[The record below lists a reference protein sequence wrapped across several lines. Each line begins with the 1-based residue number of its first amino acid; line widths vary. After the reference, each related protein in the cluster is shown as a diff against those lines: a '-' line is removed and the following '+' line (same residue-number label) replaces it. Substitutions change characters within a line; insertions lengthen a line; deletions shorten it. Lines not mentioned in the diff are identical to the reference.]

1 MPILSSTIRLSPMLL
16 HNKFI
21 CSISWL
27 FKIKLDSNKQKTRE
41 RDPSKKPLL
50 IELTGKDDSEFDL
63 EHQACELVAK
73 KMTELEVPAQ
83 LTNKETAEDIRL
95 VAYDDA

>member
-16 HNKFI
+16 HEN
-21 CSISWL
+21 
-27 FKIKLDSNKQKTRE
+27 SNKQKIRE

-50 IELTGKDDSEFDL
+50 IELTGKEDDSEFDL

-73 KMTELEVPAQ
+73 KMTELEVMVSAQ